1 MTGIFLLIFV
11 GLALLTLGAELL
23 VRGSSRLA
31 LRLKVPALVVGLTVV
46 AFGTS
51 APELVVSISSN
62 VRKMGDIAV
71 GNVVGSNL
79 INIAVI
85 LGLAAVIRPL
95 KVNLRVLRI
104 EMPIV
109 AGLSLLVPILLFDNA
124 ISRLEGAILFCGIL
138 GYTAFTI
145 RYGKKE
151 SEKLGISTPGES
163 AQSSLAFQI
172 LLILGGLAALV
183 LGSRLFVDGSVDL
196 AKRFQVSEAIIGLTI
211 VAAGTSLPELATSLV
226 AAFRKQEDIAVGNI
240 LGSNIFNI
248 LAILG
253 LTGSI
258 SPIQVQ
264 NISGIDLGAMIFV
277 TLLLLPLMRTGFR
290 ISRVEGAALLLF
302 YGGYLYY
309 LWP

>member
-1 MTGIFLLIFV
+1 MTEIFLLIVV
-11 GLALLTLGAELL
+11 GLALLTIGAELL
-23 VRGSSRLA
+23 VRGSSQLA
-31 LRLKVPALVVGLTVV
+31 LHLKVPALVVGLTVV

-62 VRKMGDIAV
+62 AREMGDIAV

-79 INIAVI
+79 ANIAVI
-85 LGLAAVIRPL
+85 LGLAALIRPL
-95 KVNLRVLRI
+95 KVNLKVLKI
-104 EMPIV
+104 DMPIV
-109 AGLSLLVPILLFDNA
+109 LGLSLLVPLLLFDNVV
-124 ISRLEGAILFCGIL
+124 SRPEGVALFCGVI
-138 GYTAFTI
+138 GYTIFTVL
-145 RYGKKE
+145 YGKKE
-151 SEKLGISTPGES
+151 AEEVRISTPGES
-163 AQSSLAFQI
+163 AKRSLVLQI
-172 LLILGGLAALV
+172 LFILAGLGALV
-183 LGSRLFVDGSVDL
+183 LGSRFFIDGSVDL

-211 VAAGTSLPELATSLV
+211 VAGGTSLPELATSVV
-226 AAFRKQEDIAVGNI
+226 ASFRKQEDIAVGNI

-264 NISGIDLGAMIFV
+264 NISMVDLGAMIFAA
-277 TLLLLPLMRTGFR
+277 LLLLPLIRTGFR
-290 ISRVEGAALLLF
+290 ISRVEGAALLIF